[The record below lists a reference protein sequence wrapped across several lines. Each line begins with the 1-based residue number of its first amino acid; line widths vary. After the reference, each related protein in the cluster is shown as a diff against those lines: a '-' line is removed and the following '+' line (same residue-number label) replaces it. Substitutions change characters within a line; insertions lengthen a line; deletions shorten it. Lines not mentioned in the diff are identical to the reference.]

1 MALCGIGLS
10 QTLEGIDK
18 WCLGG
23 NFSTRLMVHR
33 HFNWKTSARAQ
44 RRSSAIQCSSSRKV
58 VSEESVQNEASVS
71 VDDESDSGHV
81 IRFNMGDFKI
91 LDRVSIGLS
100 GRVCIKNLNLIA
112 KSMLVT
118 LCFCLIFESTAR

>member
-10 QTLEGIDK
+10 PSLEGIDK

-23 NFSTRLMVHR
+23 NFSTRLMVYR
-33 HFNWKTSARAQ
+33 RFNWKPCARAQ
-44 RRSSAIQCSSSRKV
+44 RRGFAVQCSSSRKV
-58 VSEESVQNEASVS
+58 VSEESVQSEASVS

-81 IRFNMGDFKI
+81 IRFNMGDFNI